1 MITEYPVPMHDVRA
15 RVSLG
20 VNGPSLL
27 PLGVGAFQWG
37 DRWYWGYGRGYSA
50 DDVRDA
56 FWTSLAAGITL
67 VDTAEIYGGG
77 RSERLIGECLRTVR
91 VPVLIASKFFPFP
104 WRFREADFLRALE
117 GSLRRLGRD
126 QIDLY
131 QVHWPTPFVTIE
143 RLMGWMAGAVRR
155 GLIAQVGVSNFN
167 TSQVRRAH
175 AALAAWGVPLA
186 ANQVNFSLVARAPE
200 QSGLLALCR
209 ELGVT
214 VIAYSPLGQGLL
226 TGKYTPSHRPA
237 GVRAVSL
244 LARLRRVEPLIAE
257 LRRVGERYGRSPAQ
271 VALRWTIEKGTI
283 PIPGAKNG
291 RQAAENAGALDF
303 ALTPAEVAALDEA
316 AIRVA

>member
-1 MITEYPVPMHDVRA
+1 MLV
-15 RVSLG
+15 
-20 VNGPSLL
+20 

-37 DRWYWGYGRGYSA
+37 DRWFWGYGRGFSA

-56 FWTSLAAGITL
+56 FWTSLAAGVSL

-77 RSERLIGECLRTVR
+77 HSERLIGSFLRTVR
-91 VPVLIASKFFPFP
+91 VPVLVASKFFPFP
-104 WRFREADFLRALE
+104 WRLREADFLRALE

-131 QVHWPTPFVTIE
+131 QVHWPTPVVPIE
-143 RLMGWMAGAVRR
+143 RLMAWMAGAVRR
-155 GLIAQVGVSNFN
+155 GLIGQVGVSNFN
-167 TSQVRRAH
+167 VDQVRRAH
-175 AALAAWGVPLA
+175 AALAAHGVPLA

-200 QSGLLALCR
+200 QSGLLAVCR

-226 TGKYTPSHRPA
+226 TGKYTLQRRPP

-244 LARLRRVEPLIAE
+244 LSRLRQIEPLVAE
-257 LRRVGERYGRSPAQ
+257 LRRVGERSGRSPAQ

-303 ALTPAEVAALDEA
+303 ALSPAEISALDQA
-316 AIRVA
+316 ASRIR